1 MNAQRWEEIQ
11 ASFDEL
17 VQLDATER
25 AGHLATLAIRDPEL
39 HRALESLLEADAA
52 ASAQLVPIDAAFL
65 PQSDRQPDP
74 LGLTGRT
81 ISHFDLR
88 EALGAGGM
96 GVVYRA
102 DDTRLGRVVALK
114 FLLPHYNLDASA
126 KARFLREAHAAAAL
140 DHPNLCTV
148 HEVGTSDEG
157 WLFLA
162 MALYQGETLRA
173 RLTRDGPILV
183 REALEIARQ
192 ITEGL
197 KAAHAAGI
205 VHRDLKPGN
214 VMLLPDGTVR
224 ILDFGLAKARDQS
237 RSEAGVRFGT
247 VSYMAP
253 EQVRGENV
261 DGRADLWALG
271 IVLYEMLTGRKPF
284 GGDEE
289 VAIAHAILHDE
300 PELLSTHRGGVSAA
314 LEGLVLRLLQK
325 DPAKRHDGAAEL
337 LRDLARTRTLTD
349 GITGPL
355 QAVLATVMADEPR
368 PFTTQRRHV
377 PPNVAAAVSHALEKV
392 PADRFTSAHEFAEV
406 LNNPAFTL
414 SSTSATAVSQDRST
428 RRLRQM
434 LYGATALAI
443 LLTATLVWDW
453 MHPAPAKQV
462 VRYTLVFD
470 PAEAMIQPVGYF
482 WGRLALSPDGSRL
495 AYVGGPRA
503 QILVRQRNQLHAT
516 AIPGSEGAESPFFS
530 PDGQHVGFVTGGNKL
545 QIASLSGGSLITVTD
560 SLIGEA
566 GASWGRDGY
575 IYLDG
580 RDKEPLIR
588 VEAKA
593 GAVPKRFTALD
604 TALKELD
611 HSWPEVLPNG
621 KGILIAVGVRDAARS
636 IGVVDISSRKHR
648 VIVNNAVYARYVPT
662 GHLLYV
668 TTDRTLMLVPF
679 DQNTMKVT
687 GEPTALVEGIRLAPS
702 STVDLAV
709 SDNGTLLYTR
719 GLAPGKLELVWVTR
733 DGKAQPVDS
742 DWQGTFGEPSLAPD
756 GRRLAVSLLPNV
768 SYDAIAQ
775 TSDIWIKQLD
785 RGPSI
790 KLTLEEKS
798 DHYSAWTPDGRSV
811 TFSSN
816 AAGSFDLWT
825 KRADGST
832 QAVLQV
838 HDKRGAFSPRW
849 SPDGK
854 WLVFRTDR
862 YQPGA
867 GDILGIRPGIDTV
880 AAPLVATKFTE
891 NAPAISPDGR
901 WLAYSSNESG
911 QIDVYVVPFPKTAA
925 AKWAVSTGGGTEPL
939 WSHSGKE
946 LFYRDVAGNLV
957 AVEVQSTP
965 TFTLG
970 RSTVLFPAGAYLS
983 FARGAQ
989 YAVAPGDRRFLMIR
1003 QVAGGT
1009 PDELIVVD
1017 NWFEELKAKQRK

>member
-1 MNAQRWEEIQ
+1 MNAQRWAEIQ
-11 ASFDEL
+11 TSFDQLVEL
-17 VQLDATER
+17 DPGER
-25 AGHLATLAIRDPEL
+25 ASHLATLAISNPEL
-39 HRALESLLEADAA
+39 HRALQSLLKADAG
-52 ASAQLVPIDAAFL
+52 ASAELAPIEAAL
-65 PQSDRQPDP
+65 APPPDRKHDP
-74 LGLTGRT
+74 LGLAGRT
-81 ISHFDLR
+81 ISHFELR

-140 DHPNLCTV
+140 DHPNLCTIY
-148 HEVGTSDEG
+148 EVGTSDEG

-173 RLTRDGPILV
+173 RLTRDGTILV
-183 REALEIARQ
+183 RESLEIAPQ
-192 ITEGL
+192 IAEGL
-197 KAAHAAGI
+197 QAAHVAGI

-224 ILDFGLAKARDQS
+224 ILDFGLAKARDHS

-247 VSYMAP
+247 VSYMSP
-253 EQVRGENV
+253 EQVRGDNV
-261 DGRADLWALG
+261 DARADLWALG
-271 IVLYEMLTGRKPF
+271 VVLYEMLTGRKPF

-300 PELLSTHRGGVSAA
+300 PELLSSHRGDVSVA
-314 LEGLVLRLLQK
+314 LEELVQRLLQK
-325 DPAKRHDGAAEL
+325 DPAKRHDSAAEL
-337 LRDLARTRTLTD
+337 LRDLARARALTNE
-349 GITGPL
+349 ITGPRQTVL
-355 QAVLATVMADEPR
+355 ARVTVRKPRAITIPFAAVLNKR
-368 PFTTQRRHV
+368 
-377 PPNVAAAVSHALEKV
+377 
-392 PADRFTSAHEFAEV
+392 
-406 LNNPAFTL
+406 AFTYGV
-414 SSTSATAVSQDRST
+414 TAV
-428 RRLRQM
+428 
-434 LYGATALAI
+434 AI
-443 LLTATLVWDW
+443 LLTATMILGWI
-453 MHPAPAKQV
+453 HPTPTKQV
-462 VRYTLVFD
+462 VRYSLVFD

-516 AIPGSEGAESPFFS
+516 AIPGSEGAETPFFS
-530 PDGQHVGFVTGGNKL
+530 PDGQQVGFITGGNKL
-545 QIASLSGGSLITVTD
+545 QIASLSGGPLITVTD
-560 SLIGEA
+560 SVIGEA

-593 GAVPKRFTALD
+593 GAVPERFTALD
-604 TALKELD
+604 PALKELD

-636 IGVVDISSRKHR
+636 IGVVDMSTRKHR

-668 TTDRTLMLVPF
+668 TTDRTLMVAPF

-687 GEPTALVEGIRLAPS
+687 GEPTALAEGIRLAPS

-719 GLAPGKLELVWVTR
+719 GPAPGKLELVWVTR
-733 DGKAQPVDS
+733 SGKAQSVDP
-742 DWQGTFGEPSLAPD
+742 DWQGSFAEPSLSPD
-756 GRRLAVSLLPNV
+756 GRRLSVSLLPNA
-768 SYDAIAQ
+768 SYDGIASV
-775 TSDIWIKQLD
+775 SDIWIKQLD

-790 KLTLEEKS
+790 KLTLEEKT

-811 TFSSN
+811 TFTSN
-816 AAGSFDLWT
+816 AAGSVDLWT
-825 KRADGST
+825 KRADGSR
-832 QAVLQV
+832 QAVLQL
-838 HDKRGAFSPRW
+838 HNTRGAFSPRW

-862 YQPGA
+862 YQAGA
-867 GDILGIRPGIDTV
+867 ADILGIRPGIDTV
-880 AAPLVATKFTE
+880 AVPLVATRFTE
-891 NAPAISPDGR
+891 NAPAISPNGR

-911 QIDVYVVPFPKTAA
+911 PIEVYVVPFPNTAD

-957 AVEVQSTP
+957 AVEVQSSP
-965 TFTLG
+965 TFSLG
-970 RSTVLFPAGAYLS
+970 RSTVLFPARAYLS
-983 FARGAQ
+983 FERGAQ
-989 YAVAPGDRRFLMIR
+989 YAVAPDDRRFLMIR
-1003 QVAGGT
+1003 QIAGSA

-1017 NWFEELKAKQRK
+1017 NWFEELKPKQRK

>member
-11 ASFDEL
+11 VGFDQLVDLDVPHRTARLAMLASS
-17 VQLDATER
+17 
-25 AGHLATLAIRDPEL
+25 DPEL
-39 HRALESLLEADAA
+39 HRALESMLAADAA
-52 ASAQLVPIDAAFL
+52 ASAQLAPIAAAFL
-65 PQSDRQPDP
+65 PQGDRPPDP

-81 ISHFDLR
+81 ISHFELR

-114 FLLPHYNLDASA
+114 FLLPQYNLDASA

-140 DHPNLCTV
+140 DHPNLCTI

-183 REALEIARQ
+183 GESLEIARQ
-192 ITEGL
+192 IAEGL
-197 KAAHAAGI
+197 QAAHAAGI

-214 VMLLPDGTVR
+214 LMLLPDGTVR
-224 ILDFGLAKARDQS
+224 ILDFGLAKARDHT

-247 VSYMAP
+247 VSYMSP
-253 EQVRGENV
+253 EQVRGGNV
-261 DGRADLWALG
+261 DARADLWALG

-300 PELLSTHRGGVSAA
+300 PELLSTHQDDVSPA
-314 LEGLVLRLLQK
+314 LEDLVLRLLQK
-325 DPAKRHDGAAEL
+325 DPAERHDSAAEL
-337 LRDLARTRTLTD
+337 LRDLARARALTNE
-349 GITGPL
+349 ITGPR
-355 QAVLATVMADEPR
+355 QAVLARVTVRKPR
-368 PFTTQRRHV
+368 AITTPF
-377 PPNVAAAVSHALEKV
+377 AAV
-392 PADRFTSAHEFAEV
+392 
-406 LNNPAFTL
+406 LNKRAFTYGV
-414 SSTSATAVSQDRST
+414 TAV
-428 RRLRQM
+428 
-434 LYGATALAI
+434 AV
-443 LLTATLVWDW
+443 LLTATMILGWI
-453 MHPAPAKQV
+453 HPSPTKQV
-462 VRYTLVFD
+462 VRYDLVFD

-516 AIPGSEGAESPFFS
+516 AIAGSEGAETPFFS
-530 PDGQHVGFVTGGNKL
+530 PDGQQVGFITGGNKL
-545 QIASLSGGSLITVTD
+545 QIASLSGGPLITVTD

-575 IYLDG
+575 IYIDG
-580 RDKEPLIR
+580 RADEALIR

-593 GAVPKRFTALD
+593 GAVPTRFTALD
-604 TALKELD
+604 AAAREGD

-621 KGILIAVGVRDAARS
+621 KGILIAIGVIGEARS
-636 IGVVDISSRKHR
+636 IGVVDISTRKHR

-668 TTDRTLMLVPF
+668 TTDRTLMVVPF

-687 GEPTALVEGIRLAPS
+687 GEPTALAEGIRLAPS

-719 GLAPGKLELVWVTR
+719 GPAPGKLELVWVTR
-733 DGKAQPVDS
+733 DGKAQPVDP

-756 GRRLAVSLLPNV
+756 GRRLSVSLLPNA

-775 TSDIWIKQLD
+775 ISDIWIKRLD

-790 KLTLEEKS
+790 KLTLEKKT

-811 TFSSN
+811 TFTSN
-816 AAGSFDLWT
+816 AAGSIDLWT
-825 KRADGST
+825 KRADGSR

-880 AAPLVATKFTE
+880 AVPLVATKFTE

-911 QIDVYVVPFPKTAA
+911 PIDVYVVPFPNTAD
-925 AKWAVSTGGGTEPL
+925 AKWAVSIGGGTEPL

-957 AVEVQSTP
+957 AVAVQSTP
-965 TFTLG
+965 TFSLG
-970 RSTVLFPAGAYLS
+970 RSTALFPARAYLS
-983 FARGAQ
+983 FERGAQ
-989 YAVAPGDRRFLMIR
+989 YAVAPDDRRFIMIR
-1003 QVAGGT
+1003 RVAGSP

-1017 NWFEELKAKQRK
+1017 NWFEELKAKSRK

>member
-1 MNAQRWEEIQ
+1 MNAHRWEEIQ
-11 ASFDEL
+11 VGFDQLVEL
-17 VQLDATER
+17 DVPHRTAR
-25 AGHLATLAIRDPEL
+25 LATLASSDPEL

-52 ASAQLVPIDAAFL
+52 ASAQLAPIDAAFL

-81 ISHFDLR
+81 ISHFELR

-102 DDTRLGRVVALK
+102 DDMRLGRVVALK

-140 DHPNLCTV
+140 DHPNLCTI

-183 REALEIARQ
+183 RESLEIARQ
-192 ITEGL
+192 IAEGL
-197 KAAHAAGI
+197 QAAHGAGI

-237 RSEAGVRFGT
+237 RSEAGIRFGT

-253 EQVRGENV
+253 EQVRGVNV
-261 DGRADLWALG
+261 DARADLWALG

-300 PELLSTHRGGVSAA
+300 PELLSTHRGGVSPA
-314 LEGLVLRLLQK
+314 LEDLVLRLLQK
-325 DPAKRHDGAAEL
+325 DPAKRHDSAAEL
-337 LRDLARTRTLTD
+337 LRDLARARTLTNE
-349 GITGPL
+349 ITGPR
-355 QAVLATVMADEPR
+355 QAVLPR
-368 PFTTQRRHV
+368 VIAKERRPLTTQF
-377 PPNVAAAVSHALEKV
+377 AAV
-392 PADRFTSAHEFAEV
+392 
-406 LNNPAFTL
+406 LNKRAFTYGV
-414 SSTSATAVSQDRST
+414 TAV
-428 RRLRQM
+428 
-434 LYGATALAI
+434 AI
-443 LLTATLVWDW
+443 LLTATMFLGWI
-453 MHPAPAKQV
+453 HPAPTKQV
-462 VRYTLVFD
+462 VRYSLVFD
-470 PAEAMIQPVGYF
+470 PAEAMIQPVAFF

-516 AIPGSEGAESPFFS
+516 AIPGSEGAETPFFS
-530 PDGQHVGFVTGGNKL
+530 PDGQQVGFITGGNKL
-545 QIASLSGGSLITVTD
+545 QIASLSGGPLITVTD

-575 IYLDG
+575 IYVDG
-580 RDKEPLIR
+580 RANEALIR

-593 GAVPKRFTALD
+593 GAVPTRFTELD
-604 TALKELD
+604 AASKEGD

-621 KGILIAVGVRDAARS
+621 KGILIAVGVKDAARS
-636 IGVVDISSRKHR
+636 IGVVDMSTRKHR

-668 TTDRTLMLVPF
+668 TTDRTLMVVPF

-687 GEPTALVEGIRLAPS
+687 GEPTTLAEGIRLAPS

-709 SDNGTLLYTR
+709 SNNGTLLYTR
-719 GLAPGKLELVWVTR
+719 GVAPGKLELVWVTR
-733 DGKAQPVDS
+733 SGKAQSVDP
-742 DWQGTFGEPSLAPD
+742 DWQGVFGEPSLSPD
-756 GRRLAVSLLPNV
+756 GRRLSVSLLPNV
-768 SYDAIAQ
+768 NYDAIAQ
-775 TSDIWIKQLD
+775 ISDIWIKRLD
-785 RGPSI
+785 RGPNV
-790 KLTLEEKS
+790 KLTLEEKT
-798 DHYSAWTPDGRSV
+798 DHYSAWTPDGKSV
-811 TFSSN
+811 TFTSN
-816 AAGSFDLWT
+816 AAGSIDLWT

-832 QAVLQV
+832 QAVLQL
-838 HDKRGAFSPRW
+838 HEKRGAFSPRW

-854 WLVFRTDR
+854 WLVFRTNR

-880 AAPLVATKFTE
+880 AVPLVATRFTE
-891 NAPAISPDGR
+891 SAPAISPDGR

-911 QIDVYVVPFPKTAA
+911 HYDIYVVPFPNTAV

-957 AVEVQSTP
+957 AVEVQSSP
-965 TFTLG
+965 TFSLG
-970 RSTVLFPAGAYLS
+970 RSTVLFPARAYLS
-983 FARGAQ
+983 FERGAQ
-989 YAVAPGDRRFLMIR
+989 YAVAPDDRRFLMIR
-1003 QVAGGT
+1003 PVPGGV

-1017 NWFEELKAKQRK
+1017 NWFEELKSKQRK